1 MKEQRQQDRVHCD
14 IILNKVEGGH
24 TNVCRAED
32 LSLGGMKLCRV
43 AEAYEADGATV
54 QLQFALPG
62 DEDPIWVSGEKV
74 YEADGNVGVRFTN
87 ISHGSFVRLREWL
100 RNQMITDQLPEFSG

>member
-1 MKEQRQQDRVHCD
+1 MKEQRQQNRIPCD

-24 TNVCRAED
+24 TNVCRAEN
-32 LSLGGMKLCRV
+32 LSLGGMKLQRV
-43 AEAYEADGATV
+43 AEGHQPEGNSV

-62 DEDPIWVSGEKV
+62 DQDPIWVSGEKV

-87 ISHGSFVRLREWL
+87 ISHGNFVRLREWL
-100 RNQMITDQLPEFSG
+100 RARPSES